1 MFTQP
6 TTSLNQT
13 PHVVIVG
20 AGFGGL
26 RAAQALAKAAVRV
39 TLLDRN
45 NYHLFQPLLYQV
57 ATAGLSPDEIAQPV
71 RAILGR
77 QANLEFRIASVR
89 GADLDARVLDTDRGP
104 LAYDYL
110 ILAAGGAT
118 HTFGAQVEAP
128 GCFGL
133 KSMEDAEAIRN
144 HILAM
149 CELALDETDPAA
161 RQALLTFAVA
171 GGGPSGVESAG
182 AISELIHHILPRDY
196 PALKPDEVRVVLLE
210 AAQQLLAALPQ
221 PLGAFAERTLRQKGV
236 QVRFGTAVA
245 RFDGQAI
252 ALKEGADIPART
264 LIWAAG
270 IKAAPLFDTLALEK
284 GSLGRVRILP
294 SLQTPTHPEVF
305 VIGDA
310 ALLNG
315 PDNRPL
321 PMVAPVAIQQGQT
334 AADNIQHLT
343 RGQPALPF
351 VYHDPGSLA
360 TIGRGQAVAKI
371 GPVLLHGLPAWLAW
385 VVVHIYQLVG
395 FRNRLQVMVD
405 WIWNYL
411 VYDRPVRRIWRPQ
424 VDLGA
429 PAREYK

>member
-1 MFTQP
+1 MPTQNVTNPNP
-6 TTSLNQT
+6 TA
-13 PHVVIVG
+13 HVVIVG

-26 RAAQALAKAAVRV
+26 RAAHALVNAPVHI

-77 QANLEFRIASVR
+77 QANLKFRIASVR
-89 GADLDARVLDTDRGP
+89 GADLDQRILDTDSGP

-118 HTFGAQVEAP
+118 HTFGANVNAP
-128 GCFGL
+128 GSFGL
-133 KSMEDAEAIRN
+133 KGLEDAEAIRD
-144 HILAM
+144 HILGM
-149 CELALDETDPAA
+149 FELALDETNKTT

-171 GGGPSGVESAG
+171 GGGPTGVESAG
-182 AISELIHHILPRDY
+182 AISELIQHILPRDY
-196 PALKPDEVRVVLLE
+196 PALDPSEVHVILLE
-210 AAQQLLAALPQ
+210 AAQQLLAALPR
-221 PLGAFAERTLRQKGV
+221 PLSAFSERTLRQKGV
-236 QVRFGTAVA
+236 QVRFGMAVE
-245 RFDGQAI
+245 RFDGQSVTF
-252 ALKEGADIPART
+252 KDGTHMPART

-270 IKAAPLFDTLALEK
+270 IKAAPLFDALSLEK
-284 GSLGRVRILP
+284 GSLGRVVVLP
-294 SLQTPTHPEVF
+294 SLQTPAHPEVF
-305 VIGDA
+305 VIGDG

-315 PDNRPL
+315 ADGRPL

-334 AADNIQHLT
+334 AVANILRIQHGL
-343 RGQPALPF
+343 PALPF
-351 VYHDPGSLA
+351 IYHDPGTLA

-371 GPVLLHGLPAWLAW
+371 GPLLLHGLLAWLAW

-405 WIWNYL
+405 WIWNYIA
-411 VYDRPVRRIWRPQ
+411 YDRPVRRIWRMQKHQTFSDRIIP
-424 VDLGA
+424 
-429 PAREYK
+429 